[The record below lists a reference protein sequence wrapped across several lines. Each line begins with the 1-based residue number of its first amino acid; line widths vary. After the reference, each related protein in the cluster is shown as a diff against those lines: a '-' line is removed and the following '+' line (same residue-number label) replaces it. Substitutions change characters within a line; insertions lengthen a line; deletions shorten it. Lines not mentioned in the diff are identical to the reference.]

1 MVASKAGQ
9 KGHAL
14 DLRSLM
20 LFVPANRSHRLA
32 SALASGADAVII
44 DLEDAVPLDEKD
56 AARQAMLA
64 ALAAT
69 GPATVPILV
78 RVNAP
83 ATPWFVADCEA
94 LAHRRLDGVVL
105 PKAELRGDI
114 ETLRKAVGEHRRVV
128 ALIETARGV
137 ASARQLAEAA
147 SHLAFGSLDFASDIG
162 AKHTRDALLNARM
175 ELVLASKLAGLPG
188 PIDGVTTAID
198 DPDAVAEDA
207 AYAAALGF
215 IGKLLIH
222 PRQVLPASAAF
233 APSEA
238 EIAWARRVIAATA
251 NNAVAVVD
259 GRMVDAP
266 VRHQAMRLLG
276 RVATDRD
283 V

>member
-14 DLRSLM
+14 DQRSLM

-32 SALASGADAVII
+32 SALASGADGVII
-44 DLEDAVPLDEKD
+44 DLEDAVPPDEKD
-56 AARQAMLA
+56 SARQAMLA

-69 GPATVPILV
+69 GPTTVPILV
-78 RVNAP
+78 RVNAA
-83 ATPWFVADCEA
+83 ATPWFVADYEA
-94 LAHRRLDGVVL
+94 LPHPRIDGVVL
-105 PKAELRGDI
+105 PKAERRGDI
-114 ETLRKAVGEHRRVV
+114 ETLRKGIGEHRRVV

-137 ASARQLAEAA
+137 ACARQLAEVA
-147 SHLAFGSLDFASDIG
+147 SHLAFGSLDFANDIG
-162 AKHTRDALLNARM
+162 ATHTREALLGARM
-175 ELVLASKLAGLPG
+175 ELVLASRLAGLPG
-188 PIDGVTTAID
+188 PIDGVTTAIEN
-198 DPDAVAEDA
+198 PEAVAEDA

-238 EIAWARRVIAATA
+238 EIAWARRVIAATEHQ
-251 NNAVAVVD
+251 AVAVVD

-266 VRHQAMRLLG
+266 VRQQAMRLLG
-276 RVATDRD
+276 RVVSDRD
-283 V
+283 T